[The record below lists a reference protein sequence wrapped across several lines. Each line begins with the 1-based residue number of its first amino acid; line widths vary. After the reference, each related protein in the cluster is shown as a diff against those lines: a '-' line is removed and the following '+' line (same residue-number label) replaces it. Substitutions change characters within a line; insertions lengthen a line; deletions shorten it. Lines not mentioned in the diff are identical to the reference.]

1 MRKLRAVGYWYSDPS
16 LRLGDNARFP
26 DPRSLIRPGWLAAE
40 KEQILA
46 YLRSG
51 WTWAHWRGH
60 SYCRFQCGISHSEM
74 GSRCLSDGIWV
85 WPEGLP
91 HYVEQH
97 DVYLPYEFIRTMRRR
112 GWKIP
117 PKKEP
122 PTRRSYGEPTYAY
135 WIEWG
140 IKHGAKSKAISLA
153 SN

>member
-91 HYVEQH
+91 HYVQEH

-117 PKKEP
+117 PKKQP

-140 IKHGAKSKAISLA
+140 SKHAAKNRANSLA
-153 SN
+153 SS